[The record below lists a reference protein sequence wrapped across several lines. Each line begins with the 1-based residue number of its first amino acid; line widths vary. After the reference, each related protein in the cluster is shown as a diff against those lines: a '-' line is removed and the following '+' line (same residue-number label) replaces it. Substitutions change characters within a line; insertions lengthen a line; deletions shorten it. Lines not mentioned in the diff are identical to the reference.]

1 MTATVAVL
9 VARMGPT
16 LTTAFAESGDPVGVA
31 VLDHPE
37 PWSEAGYFALGA
49 TANRVEL
56 IDGGLWV
63 SPAPSKRHQHIAFLL
78 AMGLYAAAER
88 AGLLVLQDVNL
99 RLSGGRILQ
108 PDIVVADTDDVGTTV
123 EAVEAKL
130 VVEVVSPS
138 NAGTDRLLKPQLYA
152 AAGIGWYLRVEQPD
166 DSVELHLE
174 RLVGDHYLTAVV
186 ASPGQALVAEEPF
199 PFELE
204 IASLLHRR
212 RRD

>member
-1 MTATVAVL
+1 MSVAVL
-9 VARMGPT
+9 
-16 LTTAFAESGDPVGVA
+16 E
-31 VLDHPE
+31 HPE
-37 PWSEAGYFALGA
+37 PWSEDEYFALGE
-49 TANRVEL
+49 TANRIEL
-56 IDGGLWV
+56 IDGSLWV

-78 AMGLYAAAER
+78 AKGLYDAAER

-99 RLSGGRILQ
+99 RLAGGRILQ
-108 PDIVVADTDDVGTTV
+108 PDIVVADTDDVGNTV
-123 EAVEAKL
+123 EAAEAKL

-152 AAGIGWYLRVEQPD
+152 AARIDWYLRVEQPH

-174 RLVGDHYLTAVV
+174 RLTGDHYIPVVV
-186 ASPGQALVAEEPF
+186 ASPGRALVSQEPF

-204 IASLLHRR
+204 IASLLRQR